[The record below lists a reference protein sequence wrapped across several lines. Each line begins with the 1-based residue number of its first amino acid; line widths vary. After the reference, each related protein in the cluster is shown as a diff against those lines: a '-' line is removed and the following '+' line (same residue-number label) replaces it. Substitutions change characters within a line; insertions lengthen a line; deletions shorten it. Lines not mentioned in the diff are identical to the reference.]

1 MITIESPELSKVIV
15 KNAKKV
21 DILRVIS
28 MRIVPKRTQSGEV
41 LEGTRE
47 KIMAQGV
54 ETKIAEMMEKNGI
67 DPKQLK
73 PITLEL
79 VGSDDDLLSIN
90 PEDFI
95 GADIPVENADV
106 MLKWEQGFS
115 GNCGWRVLKLVL
127 NLSGK
132 VAIQEEKVNG
142 KEK

>member
-73 PITLEL
+73 RLH
-79 VGSDDDLLSIN
+79 
-90 PEDFI
+90 
-95 GADIPVENADV
+95 
-106 MLKWEQGFS
+106 
-115 GNCGWRVLKLVL
+115 
-127 NLSGK
+127 
-132 VAIQEEKVNG
+132 
-142 KEK
+142 